1 MWRKFIRRLAA
12 VLVSSQGMVDLVCDE
27 LDIEGLDEGS
37 ERLIVE
43 LVLTAAAVALDPER
57 KGKG

>member
-12 VLVSSQGMVDLVCDE
+12 VLVSSQGTIDLVCDE
-27 LDIEGLDEGS
+27 LDIEGLDDGS